1 MSRTH
6 TPDAIAINRARAIAG
21 SLPEGEL
28 WLDGVA
34 TPLPEPVATMLREM
48 LATFAQGEAVAL
60 ITAES
65 EMSPNEAAEFLNV
78 SRGYITKLMDEG
90 ILPFRAVGAHRRIP
104 GAAVAAHRA
113 RQDQISR
120 AAMEELVGL
129 SEELNLY
136 TDPPVMPPK
145 SVYRNGGTRR
155 S

>member
-6 TPDAIAINRARAIAG
+6 TPDATAVDRARALTG
-21 SLPEGEL
+21 SLPHGEL
-28 WLDGVA
+28 RLDGIA

-48 LATFAQGEAVAL
+48 LETFAQGQSVAL
-60 ITAES
+60 ISAQS

-78 SRGYITKLMDEG
+78 SRGYVTKLMDEG
-90 ILPFRAVGAHRRIP
+90 ILPFRPVGSHRRIP

-120 AAMEELVGL
+120 AAMEELVRL
-129 SEELNLY
+129 SEDMNLY
-136 TDPPVMPPK
+136 SDPPVMPPK